1 MSWWK
6 VNCGFKV
13 NKMKQ
18 YSHHDHTERQY
29 EQQDGNHGL
38 FSNKPKTLGS
48 QLSLTDAPGHLPMWL
63 HIIRSTFGSRALL
76 AELTASMRLR
86 RTTRLVQRTGGT
98 SSPPHPIK

>member
-29 EQQDGNHGL
+29 KQQDGNHGL
-38 FSNKPKTLGS
+38 FSNKPKNLGS

-63 HIIRSTFGSRALL
+63 HIIRSTFWESC
-76 AELTASMRLR
+76 ASG
-86 RTTRLVQRTGGT
+86 RTDSEYEAQEDNSVGAANRGHFITT
-98 SSPPHPIK
+98 SSN